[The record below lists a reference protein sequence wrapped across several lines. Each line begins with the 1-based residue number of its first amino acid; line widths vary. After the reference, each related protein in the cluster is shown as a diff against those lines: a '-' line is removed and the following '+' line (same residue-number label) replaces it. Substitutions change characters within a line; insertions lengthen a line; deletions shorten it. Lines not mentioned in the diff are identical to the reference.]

1 MGRADVSDVVYLIKI
16 DPQEYIDVP
25 IISLIVKVGPL
36 CILASIQLLGGTPM
50 LARSKLGC
58 TFPPCNCSK
67 VAILRPLPRPLD
79 RKMISILDSDKIH
92 MLHYFLLIFFF
103 VCVCVCQLCA
113 GDLLQGWR
121 RMRWKLCLGEL
132 WSRVWL
138 HQAAHCQGPE
148 PFIYGK
154 WLGNPTTL
162 SMCS

>member
-103 VCVCVCQLCA
+103 LCVCVCVSIVRRRFIARLEKDEMEA
-113 GDLLQGWR
+113 LLR
-121 RMRWKLCLGEL
+121 RVVVKGLASPSCTLPR
-132 WSRVWL
+132 SR
-138 HQAAHCQGPE
+138 
-148 PFIYGK
+148 
-154 WLGNPTTL
+154 TL
-162 SMCS
+162 YIWEVVG